1 MYKCVIFDVDGTLID
16 TEEGIL
22 ASLQRVVKEEL
33 NQVIDLDK
41 LKFALGITGD
51 AALIKLGI
59 SNIAKANQNWIKYIE
74 DYSHLI
80 KIYDGIEKNL
90 IKLSGAGIY
99 MGIVTSRTVQEL
111 DNDFFPLGLQK
122 YMRTIISAD
131 DTKKHKPE
139 PEPLLKFLEV
149 SGIDVSSSLYIGD
162 TIYDM
167 QCANGAGI
175 DFALALWGAK
185 SHEGIANAKYIL
197 KNPDEIWDIIK
208 N

>member
-1 MYKCVIFDVDGTLID
+1 MYKCIIFDVDGTLID

-22 ASLQRVVKEEL
+22 SSLQRVVKEEL

-41 LKFALGITGD
+41 LRFALGITGD
-51 AALIKLGI
+51 SALIKLGI
-59 SNIAKANQNWIKYIE
+59 SNITRASQNWIKYIE

-90 IKLSGAGIY
+90 IKLSSAGFY
-99 MGIVTSRTVQEL
+99 TGIVTSRTVQEL
-111 DNDFFPLGLQK
+111 NNDFFPLGLQK
-122 YMRTIISAD
+122 YMGTIISAD

-139 PEPLLKFLEV
+139 PDPLLKFLET
-149 SGIDVSSSLYIGD
+149 SGIDASSSLYIGD

-167 QCANGAGI
+167 KCANGAVI

-185 SHEGIANAKYIL
+185 SAEGITAAKYIL
-197 KNPDEIWDIIK
+197 KSPDEIWDIV
-208 N
+208 NH